1 MQWSKQQDDVLVKT
15 SAWLK
20 DESAQQVFRL
30 FGYAGTGKTTLAY
43 ALADGVDG
51 EVMFGAFTG
60 KAVHVMKTKGCHNAQ
75 TIHSMIYHAKEK
87 SREALQKHETQLV
100 EAIQG
105 LEEEHAEKT
114 PDQRRTMIDA
124 HVDVITLRLDIEKE
138 KKALAQPSFML
149 NHESEIQGAALVI
162 IDECSMVDARMGN
175 DLLSFGTKVLVL
187 GDPAQLP
194 PVYGSGFFTD
204 CEPDAML
211 TEIHR
216 QAKDNPIVAMATKVR
231 NQERLEI
238 GTYGESQVARKS
250 EMRKNDVLAV
260 DQILVGRNV
269 TRHKINRNMRRML
282 DQGNGYLPV
291 VGDRLVCLRNNY
303 NLGLLNGAI
312 WTVMDIG
319 ECDEDTERII
329 MTVKSESSPD
339 EVLLEAHTYLFKG
352 ETRTLGWHERR
363 DAEEFDFGYALTV
376 HKSQGSQWNDVMLYD
391 ESYCFRKDS
400 WRWLYTGITRAAERI
415 TVVQ

>member
-1 MQWSKQQDDVLVKT
+1 
-15 SAWLK
+15 
-20 DESAQQVFRL
+20 
-30 FGYAGTGKTTLAY
+30 
-43 ALADGVDG
+43 
-51 EVMFGAFTG
+51 
-60 KAVHVMKTKGCHNAQ
+60 
-75 TIHSMIYHAKEK
+75 
-87 SREALQKHETQLV
+87 
-100 EAIQG
+100 
-105 LEEEHAEKT
+105 
-114 PDQRRTMIDA
+114 
-124 HVDVITLRLDIEKE
+124 
-138 KKALAQPSFML
+138 
-149 NHESEIQGAALVI
+149 
-162 IDECSMVDARMGN
+162 
-175 DLLSFGTKVLVL
+175 
-187 GDPAQLP
+187 
-194 PVYGSGFFTD
+194 
-204 CEPDAML
+204 
-211 TEIHR
+211 
-216 QAKDNPIVAMATKVR
+216 MATKVR

-250 EMRKNDVLAV
+250 EMHKNDALAV

-269 TRHKINRNMRRML
+269 TRHKINRRLRQLL
-282 DQGNGYLPV
+282 DQGDGFLPV
-291 VGDRLVCLRNNY
+291 IGDRLVCLRNNY

-319 ECDEDTERII
+319 EYDEDAERII

-352 ETRTLGWHERR
+352 DTRALGWHERR